1 MIRKHIICE
10 EDSRHKHNKHRKT
23 DTKKQT
29 AIDVTL
35 LAHKVE
41 LHSCTR

>member
-10 EDSRHKHNKHRKT
+10 EDSRHNKHRKT

-35 LAHKVE
+35 LAHKLE
-41 LHSCTR
+41 PLSCTR